1 MSVLEVIEEIPKFS
15 KSDLQFLHA
24 SVEDLL
30 EEAQDYVEV
39 KKALAEDRSRWK
51 TLEEWMKERN
61 L

>member
-15 KSDLQFLHA
+15 KRDLQFLHA

-39 KKALAEDRSRWK
+39 KKALAEDRSQWK
-51 TLEEWMKERN
+51 TLEEWMKERS